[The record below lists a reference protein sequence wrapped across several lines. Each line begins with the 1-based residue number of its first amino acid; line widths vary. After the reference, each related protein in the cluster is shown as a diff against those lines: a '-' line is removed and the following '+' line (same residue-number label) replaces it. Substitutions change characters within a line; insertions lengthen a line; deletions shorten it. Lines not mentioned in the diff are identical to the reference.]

1 MSRCFTQTH
10 LCHSASFCVVPV
22 VTLIVSA
29 VVATYGLSTTASVG
43 LAFFAAVSV
52 LLLVRK
58 VPRAPMAATPLSI
71 LGEDR
76 LAELENTWEMFC
88 RGRSA
93 MNEVRFG
100 RASSTPSPP
109 SPSTDSR
116 PSVDWCVRLG
126 DTLSDILFTE
136 DEEVENL
143 NLRLNDAICGATMAD
158 VIDASIQCQ
167 QSREGTDGDLLRD
180 FAEVCRMIQ
189 NGEL

>member
-1 MSRCFTQTH
+1 MSRGLITQTH
-10 LCHSASFCVVPV
+10 PCHSESFCVVPV

-29 VVATYGLSTTASVG
+29 VVATYGLSTAASVG
-43 LAFFAAVSV
+43 LAFLAAVSV

-58 VPRAPMAATPLSI
+58 APRAPMAATPLSI
-71 LGEDR
+71 LGADR
-76 LAELENTWEMFC
+76 LAELEDTWETFC

-93 MNEVRFG
+93 INEVRFG

-109 SPSTDSR
+109 SPST
-116 PSVDWCVRLG
+116 DWCVRLG

-158 VIDASIQCQ
+158 VIDASIQRQ
-167 QSREGTDGDLLRD
+167 QSRGGSDGDLLRD
-180 FAEVCRMIQ
+180 FAEVCQMIQ